1 MFNKQDR
8 ILLEELYATVY
19 ALKVQVENMRLD
31 LSKMSEQPKVVE
43 EKSPFMNEDGLYS
56 FKEYA
61 KKSNARKYGNM
72 KEVVE

>member
-1 MFNKQDR
+1 MFSKQDR

-19 ALKVQVENMRLD
+19 ALKVQAENMRFD
-31 LSKMSEQPKVVE
+31 LSKMSEQPKAIE

>member
-1 MFNKQDR
+1 MFRDNDR
-8 ILLEELYATVY
+8 VILEEIYAKVY
-19 ALKVQVENMRLD
+19 SLQKDIENMRLEIA
-31 LSKMSEQPKVVE
+31 KTTEKREHE

>member
-1 MFNKQDR
+1 MFRDNDR
-8 ILLEELYATVY
+8 IILEEIYAKVY
-19 ALKVQVENMRLD
+19 SLQKDIENMRLEIV
-31 LSKMSEQPKVVE
+31 KTTEKREHE

>member
-1 MFNKQDR
+1 MFRDNDR
-8 ILLEELYATVY
+8 IILEEIYA
-19 ALKVQVENMRLD
+19 KVHSLQKDIENMRLEIV
-31 LSKMSEQPKVVE
+31 KMTGKREHE

>member
-1 MFNKQDR
+1 MFRDNDR
-8 ILLEELYATVY
+8 VILEEIYAKVY
-19 ALKVQVENMRLD
+19 SLQKDIENMRLEIV
-31 LSKMSEQPKVVE
+31 KTTEKREHE

>member
-1 MFNKQDR
+1 MFRDNDR
-8 ILLEELYATVY
+8 IILEEIHAKVY
-19 ALKVQVENMRLD
+19 SLQKDIENMRLEIV
-31 LSKMSEQPKVVE
+31 KTTEKREHE